1 MSLKELFRIKNLPVF
16 QNKMFLKRADAID
29 CTKGDVILVQNTK
42 TGLIYNSA
50 FDPSLMQYDD
60 NYQNEQAYS
69 DVFQKHLC
77 QVKSIIERCFISKS
91 FIEIGCGKGY
101 FLEYMSHAGY
111 DVIGFDPTYEGQNPN
126 VIKKYFEPSLGFSA
140 DSIVLRHVL
149 EHVVDPYAFLSTI
162 AKFNGNKGYI
172 YIEVP
177 CLDWICKHHAWFDI
191 FYEHVNYFRSIN
203 FERMFDTVVERGH
216 LFGGQYLYVVADLA
230 TLKEPIYTE
239 LDAFSFPND
248 FLSNIQGIVDN
259 AKSQTNV
266 IWGGASKGVIFSLYM
281 QRAGVDI
288 DYVIDINPA
297 KQGKYL
303 GVSGLIV
310 SSPNEVLTKL
320 KKRNNIFVMNSNYLE
335 EVIELS
341 DNQFNYTKVD

>member
-1 MSLKELFRIKNLPVF
+1 
-16 QNKMFLKRADAID
+16 
-29 CTKGDVILVQNTK
+29 
-42 TGLIYNSA
+42 
-50 FDPSLMQYDD
+50 
-60 NYQNEQAYS
+60 
-69 DVFQKHLC
+69 
-77 QVKSIIERCFISKS
+77 
-91 FIEIGCGKGY
+91 
-101 FLEYMSHAGY
+101 
-111 DVIGFDPTYEGQNPN
+111 
-126 VIKKYFEPSLGFSA
+126 
-140 DSIVLRHVL
+140 
-149 EHVVDPYAFLSTI
+149 
-162 AKFNGNKGYI
+162 
-172 YIEVP
+172 
-177 CLDWICKHHAWFDI
+177 
-191 FYEHVNYFRSIN
+191 
-203 FERMFDTVVERGH
+203 MFDTVVERGH